1 MSPQRIPAAKRRP
14 AKRNQTP
21 GVQKTTKPTRST
33 RTTRAVRSLNLAT
46 ISFTTLRKSARL
58 SSKDLQAQAG
68 RSTPPS
74 SNQSVTPDP
83 VQQPSTASS
92 NPTQPLP
99 RTGRKRQRDSEDE
112 CSSKRRRR
120 DLGTVVKSVQEL
132 SKTNLEEHDRQTES
146 ETSMGGGKR
155 TLSRRTST
163 ADMSQDTAS
172 VSSQKSSTCA
182 NYRWITLDSAR
193 VYAEN
198 GPIPKNIQT
207 RVDSI
212 IRPILSKPKEKELS
226 TISKTFCNDFIDVMK
241 GASREDDSVEPIH
254 AALTSLDSG
263 KKFLFPRKSDW
274 DTSLKPIVQ
283 QSVWRFNVADKPI
296 GIAEDSTN
304 RPNKRQQAAS
314 SYVSPDSSESAIP
327 PSCTPLDNSGPL
339 MPPPPAPP
347 KHDISMVKTPRPD
360 ITIGLRDTTVVEKLK
375 AKGLRALEAS
385 DFLKA
390 LQNQQALCS
399 NPLQPAYPLRF
410 PPLVVEGKSYSTG
423 RPVFEAQNQAAVSG
437 SCMTNLQHKLTEL
450 TERTSP
456 RSHQSKEPLAF
467 SICTEGPMM
476 QLWVHYTTLTDGER
490 MYNMNILRICHA
502 STQPFLQEGVKEFFK
517 AVYGVMQWGI
527 VDFLDGLVEQLDL
540 VWRAGQRQH
549 ENVETG

>member
-1 MSPQRIPAAKRRP
+1 DP
-14 AKRNQTP
+14 TP

-33 RTTRAVRSLNLAT
+33 RTTRAVRSPNLAT
-46 ISFTTLRKSARL
+46 ISLTPLRKSARL
-58 SSKDLQAQAG
+58 SSTNLQAQAG
-68 RSTPPS
+68 RPTPAPT
-74 SNQSVTPDP
+74 NKSVAPGP
-83 VQQPSTASS
+83 VQQPSTLAS
-92 NPTQPLP
+92 NPTKPLP
-99 RTGRKRQRDSEDE
+99 RTGRKRQRDSEDD
-112 CSSKRRRR
+112 CSPKRRRR
-120 DLGTVVKSVQEL
+120 DSRTVVRSVKEL
-132 SKTNLEEHDRQTES
+132 SETNLEEHDRQTES

-172 VSSQKSSTCA
+172 VSSQKSSSCA

-198 GPIPKNIQT
+198 GPVPKNIQI
-207 RVDSI
+207 RVDAI
-212 IRPILSKPKEKELS
+212 IQPTISKPKEKELA
-226 TISKTFCNDFIDVMK
+226 TISKTFCNDFVDVMK

-254 AALTSLDSG
+254 TALTSLDGG
-263 KKFLFPRKSDW
+263 KNFLFPRKSDW

-283 QSVWRFNVADKPI
+283 QSVWRFNVADKSI
-296 GIAEDSTN
+296 DIADDSPD
-304 RPNKRQQAAS
+304 RPNKRQQATS
-314 SYVSPDSSESAIP
+314 SYISPDSSESAIP
-327 PSCTPLDNSGPL
+327 PTCTPLDDSGPP
-339 MPPPPAPP
+339 MPPPPPPPPPLAPP
-347 KHDISMVKTPRPD
+347 KQDVSMVKTPRPD
-360 ITIGLRDTTVVEKLK
+360 ITMGLRDTTVIEKLK
-375 AKGLRALEAS
+375 DKGLRALEAS

-390 LQNQQALCS
+390 LQNQQALYS

-450 TERTSP
+450 TERSSP
-456 RSHQSKEPLAF
+456 RSHQRKDPLAF

-476 QLWVHYTTLTDGER
+476 QLWVHYTTLMDGER

-502 STQPFLQEGVKEFFK
+502 STQPFLQEGVREFFK
-517 AVYGVMQWGI
+517 AVYGVMQWAT

-549 ENVETG
+549 

>member
-1 MSPQRIPAAKRRP
+1 MAIGD
-14 AKRNQTP
+14 QTP
-21 GVQKTTKPTRST
+21 GLQKTTKPTRST
-33 RTTRAVRSLNLAT
+33 RTTRAVRSPNLAT
-46 ISFTTLRKSARL
+46 ISLTPLRKSARL
-58 SSKDLQAQAG
+58 SSKNIQAQAG
-68 RSTPPS
+68 RPTPPS
-74 SNQSVTPDP
+74 ANESVRP
-83 VQQPSTASS
+83 VQQHSTLSS
-92 NPTQPLP
+92 NPTKPLP
-99 RTGRKRQRDSEDE
+99 RTGRKRQRDSEDD
-112 CSSKRRRR
+112 CSLKRRRR
-120 DLGTVVKSVQEL
+120 GSRIVVTSVQEL
-132 SKTNLEEHDRQTES
+132 SEINLEEHDRQTES
-146 ETSMGGGKR
+146 DTSMGGGKR

-172 VSSQKSSTCA
+172 VSSQKSSSFA

-198 GPIPKNIQT
+198 GPVPKNIQT
-207 RVDSI
+207 RVDAI
-212 IRPILSKPKEKELS
+212 IQPTIYKSKEKELS
-226 TISKTFCNDFIDVMK
+226 TISTTFCNEFVDVMK

-254 AALTSLDSG
+254 TALTSLDSG

-283 QSVWRFNVADKPI
+283 QSVWRFNVADKSI
-296 GIAEDSTN
+296 DIADDSLD

-314 SYVSPDSSESAIP
+314 SYISPDGSESAIP
-327 PSCTPLDNSGPL
+327 PTCTPLDDSGPP
-339 MPPPPAPP
+339 MPPPPPPPPLAAP
-347 KHDISMVKTPRPD
+347 KQDVFMVKTPRPD
-360 ITIGLRDTTVVEKLK
+360 ITMGLRDTTVIEKLK
-375 AKGLRALEAS
+375 DKGLRALEAS

-390 LQNQQALCS
+390 LQNQQALYS

-437 SCMTNLQHKLTEL
+437 SCMTNLQHKLTKL

-456 RSHQSKEPLAF
+456 RSHQRKEPLAF

-476 QLWVHYTTLTDGER
+476 QLWVHYTTLMDGER
-490 MYNMNILRICHA
+490 MYHMSILRICHA

-517 AVYGVMQWGI
+517 AIYGVMQWATA
-527 VDFLDGLVEQLDL
+527 DFLDGVVEQLEL

-549 ENVETG
+549 